1 MKLID
6 ILKENY
12 EIEESPIEM
21 KEVITKN
28 YDVVDEVGKF
38 FVVSKPG
45 TKSTKE
51 EIMFEAD
58 PFSLAERIKN
68 GLTYENIM
76 GMYKNKSDASR
87 IATEVLKARDTQLD
101 ELKASMEEFRTS
113 KKDIDEKKVKAK
125 ELIQKLKLNENQTNV
140 VYIIADNGGELH
152 DATLDMTKAEELKK
166 EANYDLGMRGS
177 RNSAYIKKMKLS

>member
-1 MKLID
+1 MKKLID
-6 ILKENY
+6 LLRENLEEETMEVKEA
-12 EIEESPIEM
+12 
-21 KEVITKN
+21 ITKN

-58 PFSLAERIKN
+58 PFSLAERVKN

-87 IATEVLKARDTQLD
+87 TATEALKARDTQID
-101 ELKASMEEFRTS
+101 ELKSSMDEFRTS
-113 KKDIDEKKVKAK
+113 KKDIDEKKARAK
-125 ELIQKLKLNENQTNV
+125 ELIQKLKQ
-140 VYIIADNGGELH
+140 
-152 DATLDMTKAEELKK
+152 
-166 EANYDLGMRGS
+166 
-177 RNSAYIKKMKLS
+177 

>member
-1 MKLID
+1 MET
-6 ILKENY
+6 KE
-12 EIEESPIEM
+12 I
-21 KEVITKN
+21 ITKN

-58 PFSLAERIKN
+58 PFSLAERVKN

-87 IATEVLKARDTQLD
+87 TATEALKARDTQID
-101 ELKASMEEFRTS
+101 ELKSSMDEFRTS
-113 KKDIDEKKVKAK
+113 KKDIDEKKAKAK
-125 ELIQKLKLNENQTNV
+125 ELIQKLKQ
-140 VYIIADNGGELH
+140 
-152 DATLDMTKAEELKK
+152 
-166 EANYDLGMRGS
+166 
-177 RNSAYIKKMKLS
+177 

>member
-28 YDVVDEVGKF
+28 YDVIDEVGKF

-87 IATEVLKARDTQLD
+87 IATEALKARDTQLD

-113 KKDIDEKKVKAK
+113 KK
-125 ELIQKLKLNENQTNV
+125 
-140 VYIIADNGGELH
+140 
-152 DATLDMTKAEELKK
+152 
-166 EANYDLGMRGS
+166 
-177 RNSAYIKKMKLS
+177 

>member
-1 MKLID
+1 MKKLID
-6 ILKENY
+6 LLRENLEEETMEVKEA
-12 EIEESPIEM
+12 
-21 KEVITKN
+21 ITKN

-58 PFSLAERIKN
+58 PFSLAEKIKN

-87 IATEVLKARDTQLD
+87 TATEALKARDTQID
-101 ELKASMEEFRTS
+101 ELKSSMDEFRTS
-113 KKDIDEKKVKAK
+113 KKDIDEKKAKAK
-125 ELIQKLKLNENQTNV
+125 ELIQKLKQ
-140 VYIIADNGGELH
+140 
-152 DATLDMTKAEELKK
+152 
-166 EANYDLGMRGS
+166 
-177 RNSAYIKKMKLS
+177 